1 MKLENENLNEPQKQ
15 QLNIP
20 VVSSMYHFYLTINF
34 KI

>member
-1 MKLENENLNEPQKQ
+1 MKTEETKLEEQKQ